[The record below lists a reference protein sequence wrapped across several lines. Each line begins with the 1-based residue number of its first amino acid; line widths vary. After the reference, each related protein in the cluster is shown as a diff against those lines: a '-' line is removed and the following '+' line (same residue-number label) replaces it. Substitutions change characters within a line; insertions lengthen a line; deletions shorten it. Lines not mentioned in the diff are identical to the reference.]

1 MKRRPWISGTGAAA
15 AVAAITLGL
24 GIAPAHAQNTTGI
37 SAMVNPDGRVVFTNL
52 AAPAPRAAVSN
63 PPPAAT
69 IGPRTVQISGQS
81 ARYDEL
87 IELLGRQHGVDPH
100 LVRAVIQAE
109 SSFDRTAV
117 SSKGAR
123 GLMQLMPAT
132 GSRFGVRDF
141 FDPAQNIEGGVRYL
155 RVLLEMFG
163 GDLELT
169 LAAYNSGENRV
180 ARIGR
185 VPDIAETQN
194 YVRKVRDLYRALAG
208 TVQQANRTQQSPA
221 NAARNRPPTAAG
233 PAPASPAPSAISRS
247 IDARGVL
254 TFTNLATNRQ
264 VP

>member
-1 MKRRPWISGTGAAA
+1 
-15 AVAAITLGL
+15 
-24 GIAPAHAQNTTGI
+24 
-37 SAMVNPDGRVVFTNL
+37 
-52 AAPAPRAAVSN
+52 
-63 PPPAAT
+63 
-69 IGPRTVQISGQS
+69 
-81 ARYDEL
+81 
-87 IELLGRQHGVDPH
+87 
-100 LVRAVIQAE
+100 
-109 SSFDRTAV
+109 
-117 SSKGAR
+117 
-123 GLMQLMPAT
+123 
-132 GSRFGVRDF
+132 
-141 FDPAQNIEGGVRYL
+141 
-155 RVLLEMFG
+155 MFG